1 MKNNE
6 SKRVESLSKWYL
18 EEQLDFDKRLIRYRY
33 ETIKPKFIG
42 KHCLEL
48 GPAEGEM
55 TQFLIND
62 FEKLTVVEGSHE
74 LLEKIQDM
82 PNLIKVHS
90 LFEDYEPDKLFDT
103 IILEHVLEHVD
114 NPVDLLKLVKRWLNP
129 EGRLFLGVPNANS
142 IHRLAA
148 VKMELLSEPSQ
159 LNSRDIALG
168 HRRVYTPATFIKDVE
183 KSGLNVD
190 EWGGVYFKP
199 LSNAQ
204 IQDNWSEE
212 MIEGFF
218 KLGQDFPEFA
228 AEIFVVCSNN

>member
-1 MKNNE
+1 
-6 SKRVESLSKWYL
+6 
-18 EEQLDFDKRLIRYRY
+18 
-33 ETIKPKFIG
+33 
-42 KHCLEL
+42 
-48 GPAEGEM
+48 
-55 TQFLIND
+55 
-62 FEKLTVVEGSHE
+62 
-74 LLEKIQDM
+74 
-82 PNLIKVHS
+82 
-90 LFEDYEPDKLFDT
+90 
-103 IILEHVLEHVD
+103 LEHVLEHVD

-183 KSGLNVD
+183 KSGLTVD